1 MVKAQQW
8 AQPMYWRK
16 SEGGWSEFTLRG
28 LQPLDPAATACHLS
42 HFEADAYAN
51 WAGARLPTEFEWE
64 VASPSIE
71 HGEVWEWTSSSYGP
85 YPGFKPGGRK
95 NAGAVGEYNGK
106 FMSNQ
111 YVLRGGSS
119 ATPGAAHSPQLPEF
133 LPVVCA
139 LAVQRR
145 SASRAISRL
154 EGRMMSPIGDI
165 MLQAIARTRYRPA
178 TSPAMESTTEP
189 ST

>member
-85 YPGFKPGGRK
+85 YPGFKPGVEKTRARSASTTASSCQTSTCCAAARARHRRSTFAAATGISSRR
-95 NAGAVGEYNGK
+95 
-106 FMSNQ
+106 
-111 YVLRGGSS
+111 LRAGSS
-119 ATPGAAHSPQLPEF
+119 AAY
-133 LPVVCA
+133 
-139 LAVQRR
+139 
-145 SASRAISRL
+145 ASRAISRL

-178 TSPAMESTTEP
+178 TSPAMDSTTEP